1 MEFRWVRKKIENQ
14 NTVKQLAE
22 ELSVDRN
29 IAKLLVQRG
38 VNTFDEAKK
47 FFRPEMKNLHD
58 PFLMKDMDKAIERIE
73 KALQDKEKI
82 LIYGDYDVDGTT
94 AVALVYSFFIEI
106 TEKKELFDFYIPDRY
121 NEGYGISVQGID
133 YAAEKQFSLI
143 IALDCGIKANEKIEY
158 ANSKNIDFI
167 ICDHHLPGD
176 SIPNAV
182 AVLDSKRQD
191 CTYPDKELSGCGV
204 GFKLIQAYA
213 LKHNIDPL
221 VLEKYL
227 DLVVVSI
234 ASDIVPITGEN
245 RILAHYGLKRIN
257 NEPRP
262 AIEAILKYSNV
273 RRKTEEGQKAND
285 DDLSGIFSKDVTIND
300 LVFLVGPRINAAG
313 RISEGRFA
321 VELLIEKHHEKI
333 IDLAEV
339 INVTNNERKQLDSL
353 ATEEALKFIETD
365 TFLKNSKSSVLLN
378 ENWHKGI
385 VGIVASRLTETYY
398 RPTVV
403 CTKSNGLITGSA
415 RSVKDFDIYAAIE
428 YCSDL
433 LVAFGGHKFAAGLS
447 LKPENFEAFKNRFEK
462 FVSENLTEDML
473 TPEIEVDLEI
483 NLKEI
488 TPKFYRLLKQFAPF
502 GPGNMSPVFIT
513 KHVYD
518 EGFARIVGL
527 NHLKMSVSE
536 ESSPLAHLDAIAF
549 KKSEYLPL
557 ISKGLPFQICY
568 HIEEN
573 VWRGNVSLQLN
584 IKDIKIEC

>member
-1 MEFRWVRKKIENQ
+1 MEYRWVSKKIENLS
-14 NTVKQLAE
+14 TLIKLAAD
-22 ELSVDRN
+22 LCVDDN

-38 VNTFDEAKK
+38 INTIEEAKY
-47 FFRPEMKNLHD
+47 FFRPDIKNLHD

-73 KALQDKEKI
+73 RARKNQEKI

-94 AVALVYSFFIEI
+94 AVALVYSFFNQISDQNNM
-106 TEKKELFDFYIPDRY
+106 LDFYIPERY
-121 NEGYGISVQGID
+121 SEGYGISFKGID
-133 YAAEKQFSLI
+133 FAAQNNFSLI
-143 IALDCGIKANEKIEY
+143 IALDCGIKANEKIDY

-176 SIPNAV
+176 VIPDAI
-182 AVLDSKRQD
+182 AVLDAKRKD
-191 CTYPDKELSGCGV
+191 CPYPYKELSGCGV
-204 GFKLIQAYA
+204 GFKLVQAYA
-213 LKHNIDPL
+213 QKNNIDFSTL
-221 VLEKYL
+221 DKYL
-227 DLVVVSI
+227 DLVTVSI

-245 RILAHYGLKRIN
+245 RILAFYGLKRLN
-257 NEPRP
+257 NNPRP
-262 AIEAILKYSNV
+262 AIEAILRYSNV
-273 RRKTEEGQKAND
+273 RRKIDENPNNGKDND
-285 DDLSGIFSKDVTIND
+285 QGIFSKDVTIND

-321 VELLIEKHHEKI
+321 VELRIEMHPEKI
-333 IDLAEV
+333 LNLAEV
-339 INVTNNERKQLDSL
+339 INVTNTERKQLDSL

-365 TFLKNSKSSVLLN
+365 SFLKNSKSSVLLN

-398 RPTVV
+398 RPTIV

-415 RSVKDFDIYAAIE
+415 RSVKDFDIYAAIDH
-428 YCSDL
+428 CSDL

-447 LKPENFEAFKNRFEK
+447 IAPENFEAFKFKFEK

-473 TPEIEVDLEI
+473 TPEVEVDLEI
-483 NLKEI
+483 KFKDI
-488 TPKFYRLLKQFAPF
+488 TPKFYRILKQFAPF
-502 GPGNMSPVFIT
+502 GPGNMPPVFIT

-518 EGFARIVGL
+518 EGFARVVGL

-536 ESSPLAHLDAIAF
+536 ESSPLVHIDAIAF
-549 KKSEYLPL
+549 KKSEYLPS

-573 VWRGNVSLQLN
+573 VWRGNVSLQIN
-584 IKDIKIEC
+584 IKDIKI